1 LCSRGMCLKGK
12 NRGICGKYKCWV
24 INIFCFLGDVGC
36 WLKGKIISD
45 SLSTKIGNCFYFD

>member
-1 LCSRGMCLKGK
+1 MCLKGK

-36 WLKGKIISD
+36 WLKSKIISD
-45 SLSTKIGNCFYFD
+45 SLSTKIGICFYFD